1 MLKKAPT
8 LRDVAEL
15 AGVSR
20 TAVSAVINDSQ
31 STIRISDTTRQRIR
45 AALQQLNFQPDAVA
59 RSLRRQRAD
68 AIGFFNGFGYID
80 AMDPFTQQIILGL
93 QSAAAGLSHH
103 VLLYNGLHLQ
113 SDVVVRQKLIS
124 NKADGIVV
132 WPSVADAGLIR
143 WLGEKHQPVIQL
155 AEHYP
160 GVPAVT
166 ADDAAGGRALAE
178 HIADRGHR
186 KVLYR
191 RGIEGVTADAARY
204 TAFESV
210 AKARGIEIVQ
220 TAPADRA
227 DALSS
232 EERHIIRDRAN
243 SGAVSAVVCWHD
255 GSALRA
261 LQFCQ
266 EDGIR
271 VPRDIAIA
279 GFDGLPLR
287 ECPPEFEITTIDVDW
302 QRVAATCVE
311 QLVELIEH
319 RPVPSRTLVPAE
331 LRVGNTT

>member
-1 MLKKAPT
+1 
-8 LRDVAEL
+8 
-15 AGVSR
+15 
-20 TAVSAVINDSQ
+20 VINDSQ

-45 AALQQLNFQPDAVA
+45 VALQQLNFQPDAVA

-93 QSAAAGLSHH
+93 QSAAAALSHH

-113 SDVVVRQKLIS
+113 PDVVVRQKLIS

-186 KVLYR
+186 KILYR
-191 RGIEGVTADAARY
+191 RGIEGVTADFARY
-204 TAFESV
+204 EGFESV
-210 AKARGIEIVQ
+210 AKARGIDIVQ
-220 TAPADRA
+220 TTPADRA
-227 DALSS
+227 DALSN
-232 EERHIIRDRAN
+232 EEQQLIRDRRTP
-243 SGAVSAVVCWHD
+243 GAVSAVVCWHD
-255 GSALRA
+255 GSALRV

-266 EDGIR
+266 GEGIR
-271 VPRDIAIA
+271 IPQDIAIT

-287 ECPPEFEITTIDVDW
+287 DCPPEFQITTIAIDW
-302 QRVAATCVE
+302 QRVAFTCVE
-311 QLVELIEH
+311 RLVELIDH
-319 RPVPSRTLVPAE
+319 RPVPNLTLVPVA
-331 LRVGNTT
+331 LQIGNTT